1 MFKASGAPFV
11 IRKINAQ
18 NKRGVRGWGR
28 WWGLTFSLLGYFF
41 NTKKMRIQNK
51 QGLIFSLLIIG

>member
-41 NTKKMRIQNK
+41 NTKNAYSK
-51 QGLIFSLLIIG
+51 QAGVDF